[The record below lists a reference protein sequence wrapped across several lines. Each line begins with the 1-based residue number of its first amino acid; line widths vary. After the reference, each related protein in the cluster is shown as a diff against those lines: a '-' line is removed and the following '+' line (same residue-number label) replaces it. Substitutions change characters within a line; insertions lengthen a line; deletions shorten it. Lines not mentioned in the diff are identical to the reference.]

1 MAYTY
6 HGTDNLIALPNR
18 VVQTYPSGLVR
29 IERSFVCKKSQVA
42 KYRNT
47 LKVNEPIP
55 FDNGAPAIDGIY
67 IFPEPQ
73 EVVRDDGFVEFRVTA
88 YGRSN
93 IFSQTNIERS
103 SIKTTYSQ
111 TIDQYLNGIESTFRG
126 NIASINDVYTVRGVL
141 PSSASP
147 EIILTAPTIENPL
160 VIDLITNTPLV
171 PGTIYY
177 SDSVT
182 TIDGLILYRQK
193 TTSISIYL
201 DTYTS
206 TNFGQFS
213 EYIVVWKT
221 SASVHYNYSF

>member
-1 MAYTY
+1 MSYEY
-6 HGTDNLIALPNR
+6 HSTTDLVALPNR
-18 VVQTYPSGLVR
+18 TVQTYPSGLVR

-47 LKVNEPIP
+47 LKVNQPMP

-93 IFSQTNIERS
+93 IFLQTNIERS
-103 SIKTTYSQ
+103 SIKTTYPE
-111 TIDQYLNGIESTFRG
+111 TIVRYIDGVSSVFNYNV
-126 NIASINDVYTVRGVL
+126 ASINDVYTVRGVL

-160 VIDLITNTPLV
+160 VIDLRTNTPLV

-177 SDSVT
+177 SNSVT

-193 TTSISIYL
+193 TTSISLYL

-213 EYIVVWKT
+213 EYIVIWKT
-221 SASVHYNYSF
+221 FASVEYNYSF